1 MKKIAVIG
9 GGASGLM
16 AAITAAKNGAD
27 VTVFEKND
35 RIGKKI
41 LQTGNG
47 KCNYTNLDMDDS
59 YFYSSSDN
67 GIIKKILSKFNEKD
81 TIAFFENLGIVPRNR
96 NGGIYPYPETATAI
110 LDVLRMEVER
120 LGIKLSLSNTIDSI
134 KEKGTGFIVNSTFFD
149 RIIIAAGGK
158 SAPKTGSDG
167 DGYKIAKRFGHKPLK
182 ALPALTQLISNEKY
196 FKSISGVRAEAYLS
210 LYIDG
215 RFIKKSHGELQLT
228 DTGLSGICS
237 FELSSLISR
246 GIDSKRKAEVEINFF
261 NDLSKKDFAELLRKR
276 IKLQPER
283 PAELLFTGIFN
294 KKLSLLFLKMAAV
307 SLNKNSGS
315 LNEKELA
322 TLSDSVCSFRVVI
335 SSVGDFAK
343 SQVTSGGVPLNEVNE
358 NLESKKKKGLFFAGE
373 VLDVDGICGGYN
385 LQWAWSSGFSAG
397 KAAAFD

>member
-261 NDLSKKDFAELLRKR
+261 NDLSKKDFVELLRKR
-276 IKLQPER
+276 IKLQPGR

-294 KKLSLLFLKMAAV
+294 KKLSLLFLKMASV

-322 TLSDSVCSFRVVI
+322 ALADSVCSLRVVI
-335 SSVGDFAK
+335 
-343 SQVTSGGVPLNEVNE
+343 
-358 NLESKKKKGLFFAGE
+358 
-373 VLDVDGICGGYN
+373 
-385 LQWAWSSGFSAG
+385 
-397 KAAAFD
+397 